1 MTLMVTKF
9 TDFEEVN
16 EMKFNDLFVLKALF
30 LCMLGVGLDCARNPD
45 TGARLT
51 APSKLT
57 AAAGDQQ
64 ITLTWQATPSYA
76 EADYNI
82 YQSTAAAGPFRIVA
96 TTKSTHFTIT
106 NLKNGSIYY
115 FKVTAS
121 LNNAAESAFSNII
134 KAVPGA

>member
-1 MTLMVTKF
+1 METKF

-16 EMKFNDLFVLKALF
+16 EVKFNDLFVLMALF
-30 LCMLGVGLDCARNPD
+30 FWILGLGVDCARNPD
-45 TGARLT
+45 TGAKLT
-51 APSKLT
+51 PPSKLIAT
-57 AAAGDQQ
+57 AGDQQ
-64 ITLTWQATPSYA
+64 VTLTWQATPSYS

-82 YQSTAAAGPFRIVA
+82 YQSTATAGPFRVVA

-134 KAVPGA
+134 KAIPGA